1 MDIWLIDQWTGE
13 PSNRAPL
20 EHDAL
25 IWVTEKELSGL
36 QLADPRL
43 PQLLRRALDPTHAPW
58 LPGLCLH
65 QSTSRLV
72 VMSGDGCD
80 LPLSVRHS
88 RGHELN
94 GAHHQDATKAGTRRS
109 GSGP

>member
-1 MDIWLIDQWTGE
+1 MTADPFALVQGSDFQMDIWLIDQWTGE

-43 PQLLRRALDPTHAPW
+43 PQLLRRALDPSHEPLVAGAVLAPVDQPAGRHVGGW
-58 LPGLCLH
+58 LRRTAVG
-65 QSTSRLV
+65 QT
-72 VMSGDGCD
+72 
-80 LPLSVRHS
+80 LP
-88 RGHELN
+88 
-94 GAHHQDATKAGTRRS
+94 RS
-109 GSGP
+109 